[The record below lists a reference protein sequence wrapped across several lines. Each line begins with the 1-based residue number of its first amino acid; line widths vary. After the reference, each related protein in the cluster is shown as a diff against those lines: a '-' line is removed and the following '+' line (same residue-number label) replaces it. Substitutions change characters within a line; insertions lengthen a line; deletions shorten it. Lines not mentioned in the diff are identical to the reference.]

1 MHMSDTPAQVNTLLV
16 QRVQD
21 GLKKVDGETKHLKN
35 TSTRLTVGGLFT
47 SAAATFVAGWTA
59 MAGPIVGEGI
69 PGWRLACIVAA
80 IFALLATI
88 LSGLEQQLK
97 FSDRLA
103 EANQCLA
110 RLRAL
115 ELNIATGRASAEGV
129 AADYEDI
136 LKSYPGLV

>member
-1 MHMSDTPAQVNTLLV
+1 MPETSTDVNQLLV

-21 GLKKVDGETKHLKN
+21 GLKKVDTETRQLRT
-35 TSTRLTVGGLFT
+35 TSARLTVGGLFT

-59 MAGPIVGEGI
+59 TAGPIIGEGI

-88 LSGLEQQLK
+88 FSGLEQQLK
-97 FSDRLA
+97 FNDRLA

-115 ELNIATGRASAEGV
+115 ELNIATGRATPEGV

-136 LKSYPGLV
+136 LRSYPGLV

>member
-1 MHMSDTPAQVNTLLV
+1 MSETPTNLNPFLV

-21 GLKKVDGETKHLKN
+21 GLKKVDSETRQLRT
-35 TSTRLTVGGLFT
+35 TSARLTVGGLFT
-47 SAAATFVAGWTA
+47 SAGATFVAGWTS
-59 MAGPIVGEGI
+59 MAGPVIGEGI

-88 LSGLEQQLK
+88 FSGLEQQLK
-97 FSDRLA
+97 LSDRLA

-110 RLRAL
+110 RLRSL
-115 ELNIATGRASAEGV
+115 ELNIAAGRANSESV
-129 AADYEDI
+129 ATDFEDI